1 MPGISRDF
9 IDPAGQLT
17 TWDSQVEITYRQ
29 LYIQTDKQT
38 DRQTDI
44 ERKNGKQI
52 NIMKKDRR
60 RDRNQILNKTEK

>member
-29 LYIQTDKQT
+29 LYIQTVIYT
-38 DRQTDI
+38 DRQTGRQTDI
-44 ERKNGKQI
+44 YT
-52 NIMKKDRR
+52 DRQMYIT
-60 RDRNQILNKTEK
+60 DRHIQTYLQVEIYAG